1 MKTNRTTLIIVSLV
15 VLLSLILAACGT
27 AATTAAPVATE
38 VATES
43 ATEVVTEAPATA
55 APLVITG
62 MVGKELSLSDA
73 DLHGLKV
80 ENLSAEHPKKGKMDY
95 TGVRMSELLAKAE
108 VKPEAKT
115 LTFISSDGFT
125 AEIDLATL
133 NACADCM
140 LAFSDTPGDYSAVMP
155 GQSSKLW
162 AKAVVKIEIK

>member
-1 MKTNRTTLIIVSLV
+1 MKTNRTTLVIVSLV
-15 VLLSLILAACGT
+15 VMFSLFLAACGT

-38 VATES
+38 A
-43 ATEVVTEAPATA
+43 ATEAPAA
-55 APLVITG
+55 VSAPLVITG

-80 ENLSAEHPKKGKMDY
+80 ETLSAEHPKKGKQDY
-95 TGVRMSELLAKAE
+95 TGVRFSEILAKAE